1 MRLMAMATS
10 NTQKTIVSLNSKLA
24 LDELQKLK
32 KQVED
37 LKKKKGDALK
47 KTTTAGQSKMPKK
60 IKQATAT
67 VKTYESKVAQT
78 INTLSNMGTASV
90 GEVKAA
96 MKQLKKSDSCR
107 VVGEEIHIPLLTL
120 VEPRKGKLYYTF

>member
-37 LKKKKGDALK
+37 LKKKRRCLEKNNSWSKQDA
-47 KTTTAGQSKMPKK
+47 KK

-96 MKQLKKSDSCR
+96 MKQLKKSDSGR
-107 VVGEEIHIPLLTL
+107 VVGEEVNITLLTL
-120 VEPRKGKLYYTF
+120 VEPWKGKLNNTF

>member
-1 MRLMAMATS
+1 M
-10 NTQKTIVSLNSKLA
+10 
-24 LDELQKLK
+24 
-32 KQVED
+32 
-37 LKKKKGDALK
+37 K
-47 KTTTAGQSKMPKK
+47 KTTTACQSKMPKKK

-96 MKQLKKSDSCR
+96 ALKQLKKSDSCR
-107 VVGEEIHIPLLTL
+107 VVGEEVNITLLTL
-120 VEPRKGKLYYTF
+120 VEPRKGKLNNTF

>member
-1 MRLMAMATS
+1 MKKNNDS
-10 NTQKTIVSLNSKLA
+10 WSK
-24 LDELQKLK
+24 Q
-32 KQVED
+32 
-37 LKKKKGDALK
+37 DAK
-47 KTTTAGQSKMPKK
+47 KK

-90 GEVKAA
+90 GEVKSA

-107 VVGEEIHIPLLTL
+107 AVGEEVNMPLLTL
-120 VEPRKGKLYYTF
+120 VEPWKGKLNNTF

>member
-1 MRLMAMATS
+1 
-10 NTQKTIVSLNSKLA
+10 
-24 LDELQKLK
+24 
-32 KQVED
+32 
-37 LKKKKGDALK
+37 
-47 KTTTAGQSKMPKK
+47 MPKKK

-96 MKQLKKSDSCR
+96 QLKKSDSCR
-107 VVGEEIHIPLLTL
+107 VVGEEVNIPLLNPCGAS
-120 VEPRKGKLYYTF
+120 EG

>member
-37 LKKKKGDALK
+37 LKKKRRCLEKNNDSWSKQDAK
-47 KTTTAGQSKMPKK
+47 KNQTAVFPIGKRFLIRVK
-60 IKQATAT
+60 I
-67 VKTYESKVAQT
+67 
-78 INTLSNMGTASV
+78 
-90 GEVKAA
+90 
-96 MKQLKKSDSCR
+96 
-107 VVGEEIHIPLLTL
+107 IPFLNS
-120 VEPRKGKLYYTF
+120 

>member
-1 MRLMAMATS
+1 
-10 NTQKTIVSLNSKLA
+10 
-24 LDELQKLK
+24 
-32 KQVED
+32 
-37 LKKKKGDALK
+37 
-47 KTTTAGQSKMPKK
+47 
-60 IKQATAT
+60 
-67 VKTYESKVAQT
+67 
-78 INTLSNMGTASV
+78 MGTASV

>member
-37 LKKKKGDALK
+37 LKKKGRCLEKNNDSWSKQDAK
-47 KTTTAGQSKMPKK
+47 KN
-60 IKQATAT
+60 
-67 VKTYESKVAQT
+67 QT
-78 INTLSNMGTASV
+78 SYSYCQDV
-90 GEVKAA
+90 
-96 MKQLKKSDSCR
+96 
-107 VVGEEIHIPLLTL
+107 
-120 VEPRKGKLYYTF
+120 

>member
-1 MRLMAMATS
+1 M
-10 NTQKTIVSLNSKLA
+10 
-24 LDELQKLK
+24 
-32 KQVED
+32 
-37 LKKKKGDALK
+37 K
-47 KTTTAGQSKMPKK
+47 KTTTACQSKMLKK
-60 IKQATAT
+60 IKQATDS

-107 VVGEEIHIPLLTL
+107 VVGEGVNIPLLNPCGAS
-120 VEPRKGKLYYTF
+120 EG

>member
-1 MRLMAMATS
+1 M
-10 NTQKTIVSLNSKLA
+10 
-24 LDELQKLK
+24 K
-32 KQVED
+32 KQRQLV
-37 LKKKKGDALK
+37 KARC
-47 KTTTAGQSKMPKK
+47 QKK
-60 IKQATAT
+60 IKQATDS

-90 GEVKAA
+90 GEVNAA

-120 VEPRKGKLYYTF
+120 VEPWKGKLNNTF

>member
-1 MRLMAMATS
+1 M
-10 NTQKTIVSLNSKLA
+10 
-24 LDELQKLK
+24 
-32 KQVED
+32 
-37 LKKKKGDALK
+37 K
-47 KTTTAGQSKMPKK
+47 KTTTACQSKMPKKK

-96 MKQLKKSDSCR
+96 
-107 VVGEEIHIPLLTL
+107 EEVNITLLTL
-120 VEPRKGKLYYTF
+120 VEPRKGKLNNTF

>member
-1 MRLMAMATS
+1 M
-10 NTQKTIVSLNSKLA
+10 
-24 LDELQKLK
+24 
-32 KQVED
+32 
-37 LKKKKGDALK
+37 K
-47 KTTTAGQSKMPKK
+47 KTTTACQSKMPKKK

-96 MKQLKKSDSCR
+96 LKQLKKSDSCR
-107 VVGEEIHIPLLTL
+107 VVGEEVNITLLTL
-120 VEPRKGKLYYTF
+120 VEPRKGKRTIHFDEISSLSK

>member
-1 MRLMAMATS
+1 MKKNNDS
-10 NTQKTIVSLNSKLA
+10 WSK
-24 LDELQKLK
+24 Q
-32 KQVED
+32 
-37 LKKKKGDALK
+37 DAK
-47 KTTTAGQSKMPKK
+47 KK

-67 VKTYESKVAQT
+67 VKTYKSKVAQT

-107 VVGEEIHIPLLTL
+107 VVGEEIHITLLTL
-120 VEPRKGKLYYTF
+120 VEPWKGKLNNTF